1 MIGSVIVKD
10 LSVNSLSWLITGLFL
25 YGIAVA
31 MLVQASLGLAP
42 WNTLASGMVEITG
55 ISFGMMTNLI
65 GLVVL
70 LVWIP
75 LRQKPGVGTV
85 LNVLLV
91 GTSAEIGLRLIPDPS
106 GLFWQVAL
114 FAAGLL
120 LLAAATGIYIAPGL
134 GPGPRDGLM
143 TGLHERTGAPVW
155 LCRVCV
161 EVTVLAA
168 GWLLGGVV
176 GLGTIA
182 EAALIGPL
190 VHRTLPFFKTLY
202 SGRPSDRAAAE
213 TRATRMI

>member
-1 MIGSVIVKD
+1 MK
-10 LSVNSLSWLITGLFL
+10 SLSWLITGLFL

-31 MLVQASLGLAP
+31 MLVRAALGLAP
-42 WNTLASGMVEITG
+42 WNTLASGLVELTG

-91 GTSAEIGLRLIPDPS
+91 GTSAEVGLYLIPEPT
-106 GLFWQVAL
+106 GLLWEVAL
-114 FAAGLL
+114 FVAGLL

-143 TGLHERTGAPVW
+143 TGLHQRTGAPVW
-155 LCRVCV
+155 LCRVGV
-161 EVTVLAA
+161 EVTVLAI
-168 GWLLGGVV
+168 GWLLGGIV
-176 GLGTIA
+176 GIGTVA
-182 EAALIGPL
+182 EALLIGPM
-190 VHRTLPFFKTLY
+190 VHRTLPFFRTAY
-202 SGRPSDRAAAE
+202 AGRPVIVDAAEAE
-213 TRATRMI
+213 TRAGA